1 MKIIINNYYK
11 LKLNSKLTIFLLEY
25 KKRFTI
31 DSAQFEKNGYD
42 AIYKFN
48 EFKYCKY
55 RINLSNFKNVDYEI
69 IFNNKSL
76 CNIKAAIFYFDFVS
90 KDNIHILTKNEYNK
104 NELLIKKNRH
114 KSSNKFWH
122 LYWNSLHYLS
132 YNYPENPS
140 LENKRQIINLISKMR
155 KNGIAC
161 SYCRS
166 HFNKWCVKND
176 IKKYIDNRDN
186 LISFFINAH
195 NDVNNRNNKKI
206 LSRNEVDKIY
216 LNFDYNYLLKY
227 GLDVITLFNNNKLD
241 NLPDI
246 INTYTRHI
254 LLDEFNI
261 IKFA

>member
-1 MKIIINNYYK
+1 MKTKHDILKKIIN
-11 LKLNSKLTIFLLEY
+11 
-25 KKRFTI
+25 KKRSI
-31 DSAQFEKNGYD
+31 
-42 AIYKFN
+42 
-48 EFKYCKY
+48 
-55 RINLSNFKNVDYEI
+55 
-69 IFNNKSL
+69 
-76 CNIKAAIFYFDFVS
+76 
-90 KDNIHILTKNEYNK
+90 
-104 NELLIKKNRH
+104 
-114 KSSNKFWH
+114 KFWH

-140 LENKRQIINLISKMR
+140 LENKEQILNLINKMR

-206 LSRNEVDKIY
+206 LSKNEIDKIY